1 LGLPTLTVPYLIPI
15 MSRINTPP
23 RILLGFPGDVSLGAL
38 HQASFCIS
46 TTGRGGESS
55 APPPPRC
62 ARRATSWHRGC
73 NSEPSPTLRRA
84 RIAQQ
89 AHHLDIDPLRP
100 EWTGPYTTCP
110 FWALWKNSLG
120 SVILA
125 RQKAVLGVV
134 LPALYDDTAGHT
146 PTLRSEI
153 LIFWP
158 PSCHAR
164 GKWRM
169 GHGRCARGEGVAR
182 SSPCTLTQVSYPMS
196 RAQRAVRKGRVAAHS
211 VS

>member
-1 LGLPTLTVPYLIPI
+1 
-15 MSRINTPP
+15 MQS
-23 RILLGFPGDVSLGAL
+23 GAPW
-38 HQASFCIS
+38 ASPNPNPNPNPN
-46 TTGRGGESS
+46 
-55 APPPPRC
+55 PPPSPRC
-62 ARRATSWHRGC
+62 ARRVTSWHRGC
-73 NSEPSPTLRRA
+73 NFEHIPPLSHA
-84 RIAQQ
+84 RIAQR
-89 AHHLDIDPLRP
+89 DPEPDFDPLSP
-100 EWTGPYTTCP
+100 ERTGPYTTCP

-125 RQKAVLGVV
+125 RRKAVLGVV

-196 RAQRAVRKGRVAAHS
+196 RAQRAVCKGRVAAHS